1 MPRLLRCLQRPQPR
15 ILMLGGEGAGAASQP
30 PGLGGELPH
39 LPLQPEL
46 MWEVQAERFKAA
58 SLWVYSGSNFIDTR
72 KLSKNNLPLKCGNL
86 KCELPNTMQSSID
99 IFIPFPRPLC
109 IEQLHRCREDFI
121 SDKKDAEIK
130 HPCRKS
136 QLCGVISFYLGEFH
150 NNSVTPPERHPS
162 WYACTSSFQCQLV
175 LTHM

>member
-1 MPRLLRCLQRPQPR
+1 MSLLNP
-15 ILMLGGEGAGAASQP
+15 GNGASQET
-30 PGLGGELPH
+30 ELY
-39 LPLQPEL
+39 
-46 MWEVQAERFKAA
+46 FKTLNVFHNDRRQRDKKA
-58 SLWVYSGSNFIDTR
+58 SGSNFIDTR

>member
-1 MPRLLRCLQRPQPR
+1 MFCKGNTATCLPSMVIGASHPVAMWKADKLSSYCQGPR
-15 ILMLGGEGAGAASQP
+15 GACRRYS
-30 PGLGGELPH
+30 
-39 LPLQPEL
+39 
-46 MWEVQAERFKAA
+46 A
-58 SLWVYSGSNFIDTR
+58 SLAFRAPIQRSGSNFIDTR